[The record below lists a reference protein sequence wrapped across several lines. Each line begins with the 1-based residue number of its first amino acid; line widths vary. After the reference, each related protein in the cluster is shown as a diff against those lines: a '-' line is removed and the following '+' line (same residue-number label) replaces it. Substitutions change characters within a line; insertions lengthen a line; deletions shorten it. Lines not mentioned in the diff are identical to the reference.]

1 MNECKLVVITPF
13 KGVYGKVSINFNGI
27 ANAH

>member
-1 MNECKLVVITPF
+1 MNKCKLVVVTPF

-27 ANAH
+27 ANTN